1 MLHKTLA
8 AYLDSIE
15 NALQNL
21 TDVYAEKYEE
31 EILIVDRA
39 NLRIRLRFSNGSL
52 LEINEAIMVEMQKLS
67 FLSYRYHY
75 QNKQNQLIFR
85 YDNTPHFPDLTTFP
99 HHKHLKNKVIAAEK
113 PDLTDVITEAV
124 QNQRQSM

>member
-15 NALQNL
+15 NAQQNL

-31 EILIVDRA
+31 EILTFDRA

-52 LEINEAIMVEMQKLS
+52 LEINEAVMVEMQKLS

-85 YDNTPHFPDLTTFP
+85 YDNTPHFPDLATFP
-99 HHKHLKNKVIAAEK
+99 HHKHLENKVIATEK
-113 PDLTDVITEAV
+113 PDLTDVMTEAA
-124 QNQRQSM
+124 QKQIHSM